1 MALEEAYQ
9 LIKERLNEIYECKRD
24 AENLAY
30 VDELLRA
37 FTYEK
42 GINKVFIA
50 NTPHSPS
57 SILTHRVNNRW
68 SFRQREDLYEKG
80 LCIGTG
86 STKVGHSP
94 SFLST

>member
-9 LIKERLNEIYECKRD
+9 LIKERLNEINECKRD

-50 NTPHSPS
+50 NTPTPLPLFSH
-57 SILTHRVNNRW
+57 I
-68 SFRQREDLYEKG
+68 E
-80 LCIGTG
+80 
-86 STKVGHSP
+86 
-94 SFLST
+94 